1 MLGRAVRV
9 SAAFVKIADT
19 LVADYD
25 VLDLL
30 HTLVDESVGIL
41 DAAAAGLVLVDPAG
55 DLQVMASTSE
65 ESQLVEVLQ
74 LEAGAGP
81 CVDCF
86 RTGTVVAID
95 DIAAQASQWPLFQ
108 SSALS
113 QGFRSLHAVPM
124 RLRSRTI
131 GALNLFG
138 HATGPLSS
146 EDAAIA
152 QAFADVATIT
162 LLQERAARENALINE
177 QLKRALNSRILIE
190 QAKGVIAHT
199 SSVDMNEAFA
209 LLRGYARA
217 HNQALYDTA
226 ERIINRRITIDP
238 EGR

>member
-1 MLGRAVRV
+1 MAMISRAGRV

-25 VLDLL
+25 VFDLL

-86 RTGTVVAID
+86 RTGAVVTID
-95 DIAAQASQWPLFQ
+95 DIAVDGSRWPLFQ
-108 SSALS
+108 ASALS

-124 RLRSRTI
+124 RLRRRTI

-138 HATGPLSS
+138 HESGPLSA

-162 LLQERAARENALINE
+162 LLQERAARESAIINE
-177 QLKRALNSRILIE
+177 QLQRALNSRILIE

-199 SSVDMNEAFA
+199 ANVDMNQAFA
-209 LLRGYARA
+209 LLRDYARA
-217 HNQALYDTA
+217 HNQTIYETA
-226 ERIINRRITIDP
+226 EKVI
-238 EGR
+238 GRKISI

>member
-1 MLGRAVRV
+1 MAMISRAGRV

-25 VLDLL
+25 IFDLL
-30 HTLVDESVGIL
+30 HTVVDESVGIL
-41 DAAAAGLVLVDPAG
+41 DAAAAGLVLADPAG
-55 DLQVMASTSE
+55 VLQVMASTSE

-81 CVDCF
+81 CVDCY
-86 RTGTVVAID
+86 RTGAVVAVD
-95 DIAAQASQWPLFQ
+95 DIAVQGSRWPLFQ

-138 HATGPLSS
+138 REAGPLNS

-162 LLQERAARENALINE
+162 LLQERAARESALLNE
-177 QLKRALNSRILIE
+177 QLKHALNSRILIE

-199 SSVDMNEAFA
+199 SNVDMDAAFA
-209 LLRGYARA
+209 LLRNYARS
-217 HNQALYDTA
+217 NNKTLYETA
-226 ERIINRRITIDP
+226 EKIINRRITI
-238 EGR
+238 

>member
-1 MLGRAVRV
+1 MATTGRAVRV

-25 VLDLL
+25 VFDLL

-41 DAAAAGLVLVDPAG
+41 DAAAAGLVLVDQAG
-55 DLQVMASTSE
+55 ELQVMASTSE

-74 LEAGAGP
+74 LEAGSGP
-81 CVDCF
+81 CVDCY
-86 RTGTVVAID
+86 RSGTVVAID
-95 DIAAQASQWPLFQ
+95 DIAAQGSRWPLFQ
-108 SSALS
+108 TSAVS

-124 RLRSRTI
+124 RLHSRTI

-138 HATGPLSS
+138 GEVGPLSA

-162 LLQERAARENALINE
+162 LLQGRAARETALLNE
-177 QLKRALNSRILIE
+177 QLKRALTSRILIE
-190 QAKGVIAHT
+190 QAKGVIAYT
-199 SSVDMNEAFA
+199 SNVDMSAAFA

-217 HNQALYDTA
+217 HNQTLYDTA
-226 ERIINRRITIDP
+226 EKVINRTITI
-238 EGR
+238 

>member
-1 MLGRAVRV
+1 MAMISRAGRV

-25 VLDLL
+25 VFDLL

-81 CVDCF
+81 CVDCY
-86 RTGTVVAID
+86 RTGAVVTID
-95 DIAAQASQWPLFQ
+95 DIAAQGSRWPLFQ

-138 HATGPLSS
+138 HETGPLTAD
-146 EDAAIA
+146 DAAIA

-162 LLQERAARENALINE
+162 LLQERAARESALINE
-177 QLKRALNSRILIE
+177 QLQRALNSRILIE

-199 SSVDMNEAFA
+199 SNVDMSSAFA

-217 HNQALYDTA
+217 HNQTIYETA
-226 ERIINRRITIDP
+226 DKIINRRISL
-238 EGR
+238 

>member
-1 MLGRAVRV
+1 MAMISRAGRV
-9 SAAFVKIADT
+9 SAAFVKLANT
-19 LVADYD
+19 LVVDYD
-25 VLDLL
+25 IFDLL
-30 HTLVDESVGIL
+30 HTLVDESVGVL

-81 CVDCF
+81 CVDCY

-95 DIAAQASQWPLFQ
+95 DIAADGAKWPLFQ
-108 SSALS
+108 SAALS

-138 HATGPLSS
+138 REPGPLGA
-146 EDAAIA
+146 ENAAIA

-162 LLQERAARENALINE
+162 LLQELAAKESALINK
-177 QLKRALNSRILIE
+177 QLQRALNSRILIE
-190 QAKGVIAHT
+190 QAKGVIAQT
-199 SSVDMNEAFA
+199 SNVDMNAAFA
-209 LLRGYARA
+209 LLRSYARA
-217 HNQALYDTA
+217 HNQTIYETA
-226 ERIINRRITIDP
+226 DDVINRRITI
-238 EGR
+238 

>member
-1 MLGRAVRV
+1 MAMISRAGRV
-9 SAAFVKIADT
+9 SAAFVKIAGT
-19 LVADYD
+19 LGADYD
-25 VLDLL
+25 VFDLL

-41 DAAAAGLVLVDPAG
+41 DAAAAGLVLVDPSG

-81 CVDCF
+81 CVDCY
-86 RTGTVVAID
+86 RTGAVVVID
-95 DIAAQASQWPLFQ
+95 DIAAQGSRWPLFQ

-138 HATGPLSS
+138 HEAGPLTAD
-146 EDAAIA
+146 DAAIA

-162 LLQERAARENALINE
+162 LLQERAARESALINE
-177 QLKRALNSRILIE
+177 QLQRALSSRILIE

-199 SSVDMNEAFA
+199 SSVDMNAAFA

-217 HNQALYDTA
+217 HNQTIYDTA
-226 ERIINRRITIDP
+226 DKIINRRITL
-238 EGR
+238 

>member
-1 MLGRAVRV
+1 MAMMSRAGRV

-25 VLDLL
+25 VFDLL
-30 HTLVDESVGIL
+30 HTLVEESVGIL

-65 ESQLVEVLQ
+65 ESQLVEMLQ

-81 CVDCF
+81 CVDCY
-86 RTGTVVAID
+86 RTGAVVAID
-95 DIAAQASQWPLFQ
+95 DIAADGSRWPLFRT
-108 SSALS
+108 SALA

-131 GALNLFG
+131 GAMNLFG
-138 HATGPLSS
+138 RETGPLST

-162 LLQERAARENALINE
+162 LLQERAARESAVINE
-177 QLKRALNSRILIE
+177 QLQRALNTRILIE
-190 QAKGVIAHT
+190 QAKGVISHT
-199 SSVDMNEAFA
+199 ANVDINHAFTM
-209 LLRGYARA
+209 LRDYARA
-217 HNQALYDTA
+217 HNQTIYDTA
-226 ERIINRRITIDP
+226 AKVIGRKITI
-238 EGR
+238 

>member
-1 MLGRAVRV
+1 MAMIGRAGRV
-9 SAAFVKIADT
+9 SAAFVKITDT

-25 VLDLL
+25 VFDLL
-30 HTLVDESVGIL
+30 HALVDESVAIL

-74 LEAGAGP
+74 LEADAGP

-86 RTGTVVAID
+86 RTGAVVAIE
-95 DIAAQASQWPLFQ
+95 DIAAQGSGWPLFQ

-113 QGFRSLHAVPM
+113 QGFQSVHAVPM
-124 RLRSRTI
+124 RLRSRII

-138 HATGPLSS
+138 HEAGPLSS

-152 QAFADVATIT
+152 QAFADVATIAI
-162 LLQERAARENALINE
+162 LQERAARETALINE

-190 QAKGVIAHT
+190 QAKGVVAQT
-199 SSVDMNEAFA
+199 SNVDMNAAFA
-209 LLRGYARA
+209 LLRNYARA
-217 HNQALYDTA
+217 HNQTVYDTA
-226 ERIINRRITIDP
+226 EKIINRRITL
-238 EGR
+238 

>member
-1 MLGRAVRV
+1 MAMLSRARRV

-25 VLDLL
+25 VFDLL
-30 HTLVDESVGIL
+30 HTLVEESVGIL

-86 RTGTVVAID
+86 RTGAVVTID
-95 DIAAQASQWPLFQ
+95 DIAEDASRWPLFQ
-108 SSALS
+108 SAALS
-113 QGFRSLHAVPM
+113 QGFRSVHAVPM

-138 HATGPLSS
+138 HEPGALSA

-152 QAFADVATIT
+152 QAFADVATIS
-162 LLQERAARENALINE
+162 LLQERAAKENAIVNE
-177 QLKRALNSRILIE
+177 QLQRALNSRIRIE

-199 SSVDMNEAFA
+199 VDVDMNQAFA
-209 LLRGYARA
+209 LLRDYARS
-217 HNQALYDTA
+217 HNQTIDETA
-226 ERIINRRITIDP
+226 EKVIGRKITI
-238 EGR
+238 

>member
-1 MLGRAVRV
+1 MLSRARRV

-25 VLDLL
+25 VFDLL

-81 CVDCF
+81 CVDCY
-86 RTGTVVAID
+86 RTGAVVTID
-95 DIAAQASQWPLFQ
+95 DIAQDAGRWPLFQ

-138 HATGPLSS
+138 HEPGGLSA

-162 LLQERAARENALINE
+162 LLQERAAKENAIVNE
-177 QLKRALNSRILIE
+177 QLQRALNSRIRIE

-199 SSVDMNEAFA
+199 VDVDMNQAFA
-209 LLRGYARA
+209 LLRDYARA
-217 HNQALYDTA
+217 HNRTIDETA
-226 ERIINRRITIDP
+226 EKVIGRKITL
-238 EGR
+238 

>member
-1 MLGRAVRV
+1 MALMGRAVRV

-25 VLDLL
+25 VVDLL

-41 DAAAAGLVLVDPAG
+41 DAAAAGLVLVDQAG
-55 DLQVMASTSE
+55 HLQVMASTSE

-74 LEAGAGP
+74 LQAGAGP
-81 CVDCF
+81 CVDCY
-86 RTGTVVAID
+86 RTGAVVAID
-95 DIAAQASQWPLFQ
+95 DISTQASQWPLFQ

-124 RLRSRTI
+124 RLRTRTI

-138 HATGPLSS
+138 HETGPLSS

-177 QLKRALNSRILIE
+177 QLKHALNSRILIE
-190 QAKGVIAHT
+190 QAKGVIAQT
-199 SSVDMNEAFA
+199 SNVDMAVAFA
-209 LLRGYARA
+209 LLRSYARA
-217 HNQALYDTA
+217 HNQTLYDTA
-226 ERIINRRITIDP
+226 EKVISRRITI
-238 EGR
+238 

>member
-1 MLGRAVRV
+1 MAMISRAGRV

-25 VLDLL
+25 VFDLL

-41 DAAAAGLVLVDPAG
+41 DAAAAGLVLLDPDG

-81 CVDCF
+81 CVDCY
-86 RTGTVVAID
+86 RTGAVVTID
-95 DIAAQASQWPLFQ
+95 DIAAQGSRWPLFQ

-138 HATGPLSS
+138 HEVGPLTAD
-146 EDAAIA
+146 DAAIA

-162 LLQERAARENALINE
+162 LLQERAARESALINE
-177 QLKRALNSRILIE
+177 QLQRALNSRILIE

-199 SSVDMNEAFA
+199 SNVDMNAAFA

-217 HNQALYDTA
+217 HNQTIYETA
-226 ERIINRRITIDP
+226 DKIINRRITL
-238 EGR
+238 

>member
-1 MLGRAVRV
+1 MAMISRAGRV

-25 VLDLL
+25 VFDLL

-41 DAAAAGLVLVDPAG
+41 DAAAAGLVLVDPDG

-81 CVDCF
+81 CVDCY
-86 RTGTVVAID
+86 RTGAVVTID
-95 DIAAQASQWPLFQ
+95 DIAAQGSRWPLFQ

-138 HATGPLSS
+138 HEVGPLTAD
-146 EDAAIA
+146 DAAIA

-162 LLQERAARENALINE
+162 LLQERAARESALINE
-177 QLKRALNSRILIE
+177 QLQRALNSRILIE

-199 SSVDMNEAFA
+199 SNVDMNAAFA

-217 HNQALYDTA
+217 HNQTIYETA
-226 ERIINRRITIDP
+226 DKIINRRITL
-238 EGR
+238 

>member
-1 MLGRAVRV
+1 MATTSRASRV

-19 LVADYD
+19 LVGDFD
-25 VLDLL
+25 VFDLL

-41 DAAAAGLVLVDPAG
+41 DAAAAGLMLVDPAG
-55 DLQVMASTSE
+55 ELRVMASTSE
-65 ESQLVEVLQ
+65 ESQLMETLQ

-86 RTGTVVAID
+86 RTGAVVAVD
-95 DIAAQASQWPLFQ
+95 DIAAQGSRWSLFQ
-108 SSALS
+108 SSALL

-124 RLRSRTI
+124 RLRRRTI

-138 HATGPLSS
+138 DQAGPLTS

-162 LLQERAARENALINE
+162 LLQERAARENALIND
-177 QLKRALNSRILIE
+177 QLRHALNSRILIE

-199 SSVDMNEAFA
+199 AHVDMNTAFA
-209 LLRGYARA
+209 RLRDYARS
-217 HNQALYDTA
+217 HNQTIYDTA
-226 ERIINRRITIDP
+226 EKVINLRITV
-238 EGR
+238 

>member
-1 MLGRAVRV
+1 MAMMSRAGRV

-25 VLDLL
+25 VFDLL

-74 LEAGAGP
+74 LEAGTGP
-81 CVDCF
+81 CVDCY
-86 RTGTVVAID
+86 RTGAVVAID
-95 DIAAQASQWPLFQ
+95 DIATQGDRWPLFQ

-138 HATGPLSS
+138 HEAGPLPAD
-146 EDAAIA
+146 DAAIA

-162 LLQERAARENALINE
+162 LLQERAARETALINE
-177 QLKRALNSRILIE
+177 QLQRALNSRILIE

-199 SSVDMNEAFA
+199 SNVDMNAAFA

-217 HNQALYDTA
+217 HNRTLYETA
-226 ERIINRRITIDP
+226 DMIINRKVSL
-238 EGR
+238 